1 MNKNKVHPVLDDKEQ
16 KQHIYADLGHM
27 YTQAER
33 TNRKVIMSIRS
44 KESFST
50 GAHPQAP
57 VVLSDY
63 TSFLNEQ
70 RYYLMQLGFRPNMS
84 LLIIRPILDTVLFQ
98 DDSIKRATS

>member
-1 MNKNKVHPVLDDKEQ
+1 MHPVLDNKEL
-16 KQHIYADLGHM
+16 KQHIYADLEHM

-44 KESFST
+44 KESLST
-50 GAHPQAP
+50 GAHPQAQ

-63 TSFLNEQ
+63 ASFLNEQ

-84 LLIIRPILDTVLFQ
+84 PLIIRPVLD
-98 DDSIKRATS
+98 IGAIAR